1 MVGSKSK
8 YITICVSLIL
18 IMTLSACDKYVNTHS
33 SSQTQGQAILKCFEK
48 KDKKTL
54 KSIFSEKIRKR
65 KEFDSEIDT
74 ALNFIDGKI
83 VSYDPDTD
91 GGSGDSIDDGKIN
104 YIRFYPH
111 ISDIK
116 TDKEKK
122 YSISGLYYVENG
134 IEPDNIG
141 LVALTIFDTTNT
153 KNFDHTND
161 PQVIVGDYGEY

>member
-1 MVGSKSK
+1 MVWQKSR

-48 KDKKTL
+48 KDKETL

-104 YIRFYPH
+104 YIRLYIH
-111 ISDIK
+111 IRDIK

-122 YSISGLYYVENG
+122 YSIFGTYYIKNG

-141 LVALTIFDTTNT
+141 LEFITIYDDTNA
-153 KNFDHTND
+153 ND
-161 PQVIVGDYGEY
+161 SDLADCPKITVGENGKY

>member
-18 IMTLSACDKYVNTHS
+18 IMTLSACDKYVKTHS
-33 SSQTQGQAILKCFEK
+33 SSQTQGQAILKCLEK
-48 KDKKTL
+48 KDKETL
-54 KSIFSEKIRKR
+54 KSMFSEKIRKR

-104 YIRFYPH
+104 YIRLY
-111 ISDIK
+111 IYIRDIK

-122 YSISGLYYVENG
+122 YYISGLYYVKNG

-141 LVALTIFDTTNT
+141 LAALTIFDTTNA
-153 KNFDHTND
+153 KNSDYNKE

>member
-1 MVGSKSK
+1 MVGQKSR

-18 IMTLSACDKYVNTHS
+18 IITLSACDKYVNTHS

-48 KDKKTL
+48 KDKETL

-83 VSYDPDTD
+83 VSYDPDTFGGD
-91 GGSGDSIDDGKIN
+91 GDAIDEGKIK
-104 YIRFYPH
+104 YIRLYIH

-116 TDKEKK
+116 TDKDKK
-122 YSISGLYYVENG
+122 YYISALYYIKNG
-134 IEPDNIG
+134 IEPDNEG
-141 LVALTIFDTTNT
+141 LVALTIYDETNT
-153 KNFDHTND
+153 EGLDPTNY
-161 PQVIVGDYGEY
+161 PQVTVGDYGKY